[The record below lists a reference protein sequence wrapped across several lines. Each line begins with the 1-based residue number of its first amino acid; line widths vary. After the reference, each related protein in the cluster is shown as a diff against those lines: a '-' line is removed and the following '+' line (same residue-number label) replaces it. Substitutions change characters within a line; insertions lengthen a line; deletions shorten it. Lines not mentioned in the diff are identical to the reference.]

1 MVVGCVKSVGAL
13 VTGEIG
19 VIRNGCPLVL
29 RAAVPVRAHAV
40 SLAHEPEGGVV
51 SWTSQVEFGVD
62 TCGAFWF

>member
-1 MVVGCVKSVGAL
+1 M
-13 VTGEIG
+13 VTGEVG
-19 VIRNGCPLVL
+19 VIRNGRPLVM

>member
-1 MVVGCVKSVGAL
+1 MVVGCGKSVGVL
-13 VTGEIG
+13 VTGEVD
-19 VIRNGCPLVL
+19 VIRSGRPLVMG
-29 RAAVPVRAHAV
+29 AAVPVRAHAV